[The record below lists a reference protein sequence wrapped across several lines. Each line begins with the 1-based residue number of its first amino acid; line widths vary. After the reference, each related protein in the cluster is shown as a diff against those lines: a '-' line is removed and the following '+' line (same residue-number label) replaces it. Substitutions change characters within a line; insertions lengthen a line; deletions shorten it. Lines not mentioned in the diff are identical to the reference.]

1 MLKKGKSKSA
11 ISYNV
16 RKEVHSGKKFEQAL
30 AIALSV
36 EGKSKKRKNGK

>member
-11 ISYNV
+11 ISHNI

-36 EGKSKKRKNGK
+36 EGKSKRKKHGK